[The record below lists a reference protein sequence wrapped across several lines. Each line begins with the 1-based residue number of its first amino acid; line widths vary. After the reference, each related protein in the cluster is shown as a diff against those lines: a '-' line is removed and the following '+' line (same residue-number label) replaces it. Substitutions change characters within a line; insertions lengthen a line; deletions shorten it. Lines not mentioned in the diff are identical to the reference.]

1 MAKFEHY
8 LYQGG
13 VRMRCGYTTG
23 SCAALAAKAAA
34 RRLLLGENS
43 RTEAIRSPF
52 MVTDSIRVDSLSR
65 APASSSMA
73 YSWNKA

>member
-23 SCAALAAKAAA
+23 SCAALAAKAAKVA
-34 RRLLLGENS
+34 AAGKDG
-43 RTEAIRSPF
+43 A
-52 MVTDSIRVDSLSR
+52 
-65 APASSSMA
+65 
-73 YSWNKA
+73 